1 MTRIALPLLADIDA
15 LKAANEELNAVNNR
29 LRISWRED
37 TARIAIERD
46 QWKKAYLD
54 TCSALGIDPKP

>member
-1 MTRIALPLLADIDA
+1 MIRIIMLPLLADIDA
-15 LKAANEELNAVNNR
+15 LKDANEELNAVNNR

-54 TCSALGIDPKP
+54 MCSALDPKP